1 MFEGKKVAFL
11 ATGGG
16 GRGIA
21 HVGVIKACEKLNI
34 KFDILIGASAGAIAV
49 VYYNQY
55 KNVDKMIDHF
65 RPKRKRHYKF
75 EQLNWKRMLSFK
87 SFFSKN
93 IKSGFFDTAGGEE
106 FFRKTLAINDFDKLD
121 TPLYISVTNLNT
133 NSGVLFGPNIEPKIS
148 ISKAIIASC
157 CVPILFRPVKINGH
171 YYVDGEIKRPMSI
184 QSAVDFGADVVIV
197 SDMYAPCVKDI
208 GTSNMFNI
216 AGQIANMMLEDKSY
230 RGIQF
235 CKVRYPDKQI
245 ILVSPA
251 TGDLSAFSTGSYERL
266 VNAGYNAA
274 IKAFQDSGEI

>member
-21 HVGVIKACEKLNI
+21 HAGVIKACERLGI
-34 KFDILIGASAGAIAV
+34 KFDILIGASAGAMAV
-49 VYYNQY
+49 VYYNQF
-55 KNVDKMIDHF
+55 KNVDMIVDHF
-65 RPKRKRHYKF
+65 RPKKERHYDF
-75 EQLNWKRMLSFK
+75 EQFKWSRLLSFK
-87 SFFSKN
+87 NFFSRRL
-93 IKSGFFDTAGGEE
+93 KSGLFDTTAGEE
-106 FFRKTLAINDFDKLD
+106 FFRNTLEIDDFDKLD
-121 TPLYISVTNLNT
+121 TPLYISATNLDT
-133 NSGVLFGPNIEPKIS
+133 NSGILFGPGIEPKVP
-148 ISKAIIASC
+148 ISKAIVASC
-157 CVPILFRPVKINGH
+157 CIPMLFRPVKIGEH

-197 SDMYAPCVKDI
+197 SDMYAPCVRDV

-235 CKVRYPDKQI
+235 CKVRYPDKKV

-251 TGDLSAFSTGSYERL
+251 TGDLSAFSTGAYERL

-274 IKAFQDSGEI
+274 IKAFQDSGDI